1 VVFGWF
7 CFCSCCNCWKMDSG
21 VAAPVE
27 LAPVVL
33 SGGGGLGASTM
44 PVLEAVVDGVGTES
58 MGTELVVG

>member
-21 VAAPVE
+21 VAA
-27 LAPVVL
+27 APVVL
-33 SGGGGLGASTM
+33 PAGGGLGASTM
-44 PVLEAVVDGVGTES
+44 PVVDGVVEGVGTES